1 MKNKIIFITII
12 FLIIVISFTGSVFS
26 KEIVINE
33 TNYHDYFDDE
43 GRIQDLTEGIK
54 ENDTLKLS
62 NLDKKTIILDKK
74 LVIDREN
81 SKSIFSNGYIKLIQ
95 GSDGSVIKNLNIKGV
110 YDPFKNSPQSV
121 LIIENSENN
130 IIQKIFFNIT
140 SSLGTISSVNCI
152 NIKGYSENNKILDN
166 LIYFN
171 SLSESLYSYGISLSS
186 NYIKNTLISG
196 NTINMRCKNYVAG
209 ISSSAENTTIEKNN
223 ISLYSNLMYGIY
235 IEGSSAIYI
244 KILNNN
250 IVANGEIFYLIE
262 SWMGSNTTIS
272 NNVLTGIGKGG
283 FAYAAKFSKYD
294 IITSNIITVKGSD
307 VSNIDFSNNDEIK
320 GHGGIYYAGNSGYAT
335 ITNNKIISYYKK
347 GEDYAIKSIS
357 SSDGATYTIIDNYL
371 YSNNGLKI
379 GNSALS
385 MDKVG
390 NYLNN
395 GPQSV
400 IIYIN
405 NFKGFYGKFTK
416 LTAILKDSHGKA
428 ISGKIIKFYVNNKF
442 IGQAITNVAGLAAFN
457 YKVMGAGS
465 LTVGATFEGDNSYV
479 NSSKISKFAV
489 PNYSVLKIKNI
500 KSIKKRIVTFK
511 TNLAN
516 LGPSKSSFKV
526 TYKLSKGFTYK
537 KPKISVGSVKFN
549 KKTRILTWIV
559 KNLKVHKTKSA
570 TLTMKLKAKKGKYT
584 LKPIVKNN
592 NFLKVSSNNLLKSFS
607 VK

>member
-12 FLIIVISFTGSVFS
+12 FLIIVISFTGSAFS

-43 GRIQDLTEGIK
+43 GRIQDLTDGIK

-62 NLDKKTIILDKK
+62 NLDKKTIIIDKK
-74 LVIDREN
+74 LIIDREN

-95 GSDGSVIKNLNIKGV
+95 GSDGSVIKNLNIRGV
-110 YDPFKNSPQSV
+110 YDPFKNSPESV
-121 LIIENSENN
+121 LTIENSENN

-140 SSLGTISSVNCI
+140 SSLGTLSSVNCI

-235 IEGSSAIYI
+235 IEGSSAIYT

-307 VSNIDFSNNDEIK
+307 VSNIDFSNNDEIN

-347 GEDYAIKSIS
+347 GGDYAIKSIS
-357 SSDGATYTIIDNYL
+357 SLDGATYTITDNYL

-400 IIYIN
+400 IISIN

-442 IGQAITNVAGLAAFN
+442 IGQAITNVAGLATFN
-457 YKVMGAGS
+457 YKVMSAGS

-479 NSSKISKFAV
+479 NSSKISKLAV

-500 KSIKKRIVTFK
+500 KSVKKRIVTFK

-516 LGPSKSSFKV
+516 LGPSKSSFKI

-592 NFLKVSSNNLLKSFS
+592 NSLKVSSNNFLKSFS